1 MIINNEE
8 IIKFDNLTTKKQL
21 ILNSRTKLRR
31 MNQHVVIIILSWR
44 FLKCLNTMTDSRAP
58 YKPEL
63 KIRCMQ
69 QGEC

>member
-31 MNQHVVIIILSWR
+31 MNQHVVIIILS
-44 FLKCLNTMTDSRAP
+44 
-58 YKPEL
+58 
-63 KIRCMQ
+63 
-69 QGEC
+69 